1 MSSLRS
7 IAVVIGATACVL
19 LARGSAEA
27 QSCSINSNAPGPLS
41 CSVTSSMRMTLRIP
55 SLVGV
60 TVTSADDPARA
71 ASPVVHAGV
80 KVTTN
85 RSYAL
90 QIASVPIET
99 TVSTGSSARVKP
111 PVFWSTGRGQ
121 AVLSETPTQ
130 LDAFAEPTRDR
141 EPVQVAFARASQ
153 NGARA
158 LDPVRLILTIVAP

>member
-1 MSSLRS
+1 MPSLRA
-7 IAVVIGATACVL
+7 IAVIISATACVL

-99 TVSTGSSARVKP
+99 ADPTGSTAKVQP
-111 PVFWSTGRGQ
+111 QVFWSTVGGQ
-121 AVLSETPTQ
+121 APLSETPTQ
-130 LDAFAEPTRDR
+130 LDTFAEPTRDR

-153 NGARA
+153 NGARP
-158 LDPVRLILTIVAP
+158 LEPIRLILTIVAP

>member
-1 MSSLRS
+1 MSSLRA
-7 IAVVIGATACVL
+7 IAVVINSTACVL
-19 LARGSAEA
+19 LARGSAKA

-41 CSVTSSMRMTLRIP
+41 CSVTSSVRMTLRIP

-60 TVTSADDPARA
+60 TVTSADHAARA
-71 ASPVVHAGV
+71 ASSVVHAGV

-90 QIASVPIET
+90 QIASVPIEAT
-99 TVSTGSSARVKP
+99 DSTGSTARVHP
-111 PVFWSTGRGQ
+111 PVVWSTAEGQ
-121 AVLSETPTQ
+121 ALLSETPAQ

-153 NGARA
+153 NGDQT